1 MMNLEPLFK
10 GLVFDENDQPVGTS
24 TIGSEPCYVVNDAGF
39 MRHIASKE
47 VDSKVLDTL
56 GSQIAGNEDVIADQT
71 AKMLGQEDL
80 FSYAIIQ
87 NQLKNLNRQ
96 FDQLLETG
104 IPEEARIYLG
114 MTGFKVIIDVHG
126 ELVRLEQPTAPAR
139 DGDGE
144 NSEGE

>member
-1 MMNLEPLFK
+1 MMNREPLFK

-24 TIGSEPCYVVNDAGF
+24 TIGSEPCYVVDDAGF

-47 VDSKVLDTL
+47 VDLKVLDTL

-87 NQLKNLNRQ
+87 NQLKNLNKQ

-104 IPEEARIYLG
+104 IPEDARIYLG

-139 DGDGE
+139 DEDGE
-144 NSEGE
+144 NGEGE